1 MQMISVSFVN
11 IFKESQMRRSGF
23 TMIELIFVI
32 VILGILA
39 AVAIP
44 KLMAT
49 RTDAKIAAVT
59 QQVQSAI
66 GEVPA
71 YVTSQGK
78 ITTFDKMSQVVNAME
93 SQNKAYDTNA
103 STTPSWSSTSSTAGL
118 STAAITG
125 ASDSVIIGA
134 QDNTGAMEACIR
146 FDVNSTTF
154 AVTTNTNS
162 NKGDICKGV
171 TARVTDQNITI
182 AGTGVN
188 F

>member
-1 MQMISVSFVN
+1 
-11 IFKESQMRRSGF
+11 MRRSGF

-78 ITTFDKMSQVVNAME
+78 VDQLDTMSQVLKTMKDQGKAVITTSNATASGFGNAM
-93 SQNKAYDTNA
+93 QGLFDANM
-103 STTPSWSSTSSTAGL
+103 TSY
-118 STAAITG
+118 AI
-125 ASDSVIIGA
+125 VGA
-134 QDNTGAMEACIR
+134 QDNAGDMEDCIGME
-146 FDVNSTTF
+146 VNSTTLKVF
-154 AVTTNTNS
+154 DNNGST
-162 NKGDICKGV
+162 GDICAGV
-171 TARVTDQNITI
+171 KARIKDASYTIGGSSVT
-182 AGTGVN
+182 

>member
-1 MQMISVSFVN
+1 
-11 IFKESQMRRSGF
+11 MRRSGF

-49 RTDAKIAAVT
+49 RTDAKIAAIT
-59 QQVQSAI
+59 QQVQGAI

-78 ITTFDKMSQVVNAME
+78 VDQLDTMSQIIKTMKDQGKVHVSDGNYSSLTHFGNPITTFD
-93 SQNKAYDTNA
+93 
-103 STTPSWSSTSSTAGL
+103 TTGMNSY
-118 STAAITG
+118 AIF
-125 ASDSVIIGA
+125 GA
-134 QDNTGAMEACIR
+134 QDNNGNLEDCIGME
-146 FDVNSTTF
+146 VNSTTLK
-154 AVTTNTNS
+154 VIDNNNS
-162 NKGDICKGV
+162 TGDICDGV
-171 TARVTDQNITI
+171 KARIKDASYTIGGSSVT
-182 AGTGVN
+182 

>member
-1 MQMISVSFVN
+1 
-11 IFKESQMRRSGF
+11 MRRSGF

-49 RTDAKIAAVT
+49 RTDAKIAAIT

-78 ITTFDKMSQVVNAME
+78 VGDLKTMSKVVNAMV
-93 SQNKAYDTNA
+93 SQNKAYDKNT
-103 STTPSWSSTSSTAGL
+103 STGYSFSGSFTPSMSSYTDYA
-118 STAAITG
+118 
-125 ASDSVIIGA
+125 IIGA
-134 QDNTGAMEACIR
+134 QDDNGDLQRCIEL
-146 FDVNSTTF
+146 DVNSTTF
-154 AVTTNTNS
+154 MIVGLASANNT
-162 NKGDICKGV
+162 ICDGV
-171 TARVTDQNITI
+171 KARIPDQNITI

>member
-1 MQMISVSFVN
+1 MR
-11 IFKESQMRRSGF
+11 RRSGF

-32 VILGILA
+32 VIIGILA

-49 RTDAKIAAVT
+49 RTDAKVAAVT

-71 YVTSQGK
+71 YVTSQGS
-78 ITTFDKMSQVVNAME
+78 ITTFDKMSQVINAME
-93 SQNKAYDTNA
+93 SQKKAYDTNTSITPA
-103 STTPSWSSTSSTAGL
+103 VSWGTTLTAAGL
-118 STAAITG
+118 NAAGITG
-125 ASDSVIIGA
+125 ASDTVIIGA
-134 QDNTGAMEACIR
+134 QNNAGNMEPCIR

-154 AVTTNTNS
+154 AVTTNTTTGR
-162 NKGDICKGV
+162 GDICKGV
-171 TARVTDQNITI
+171 TARINDANYTI
-182 AGTGVN
+182 AGSSVK

>member
-1 MQMISVSFVN
+1 
-11 IFKESQMRRSGF
+11 MRRSGF

-78 ITTFDKMSQVVNAME
+78 VVQLDTMSQVLKTME
-93 SQNKAYDTNA
+93 DQNKANIA
-103 STTPSWSSTSSTAGL
+103 TTIAGL
-118 STAAITG
+118 TSFGNSMTALFDANMTSYAI
-125 ASDSVIIGA
+125 VGA
-134 QDNTGAMEACIR
+134 QDNSGNMEDCIGME
-146 FDVNSTTF
+146 VNSTVLKVIDNNAST
-154 AVTTNTNS
+154 
-162 NKGDICKGV
+162 GDICAGV
-171 TARVTDQNITI
+171 KDRIKDATYTIGGSSVT
-182 AGTGVN
+182 

>member
-1 MQMISVSFVN
+1 
-11 IFKESQMRRSGF
+11 MRRSGF

-49 RTDAKIAAVT
+49 RTDAKISAVT

-78 ITTFDKMSQVVNAME
+78 VTDIKDMSQVVATMKD
-93 SQNKAYDTNA
+93 QGKAKDTNSSWTGWNNA
-103 STTPSWSSTSSTAGL
+103 FSTHVITTGRVSSY
-118 STAAITG
+118 
-125 ASDSVIIGA
+125 VIGT
-134 QDNTGAMEACIR
+134 QDNNGDMEDCILME
-146 FDVNSTTF
+146 VNSTTF
-154 AVTTNTNS
+154 AVKDNNIS
-162 NKGDICKGV
+162 SGDICEGV
-171 TARVTDQNITI
+171 KARIKDANFTI
-182 AGTGVN
+182 GGGSVV

>member
-1 MQMISVSFVN
+1 
-11 IFKESQMRRSGF
+11 MRRSGF

-49 RTDAKIAAVT
+49 RTDAKIAAIT

-66 GEVPA
+66 GEIPA
-71 YVTSQGK
+71 YVTSQGN
-78 ITTFDKMSQVVNAME
+78 IDTMDKMSQVVKAME
-93 SQNKAYDTNA
+93 SQKKAFDTNTSITPA
-103 STTPSWSSTSSTAGL
+103 PSWGSSAKLTTAGL
-118 STAAITG
+118 NNAAIG
-125 ASDSVIIGA
+125 NASDSVIIGA
-134 QDNTGAMEACIR
+134 QDNTGAMEPCIR

-162 NKGDICKGV
+162 NKGDICSGV
-171 TARVTDQNITI
+171 TSRITDQNITI
-182 AGTGVN
+182 AGSGVK

>member
-1 MQMISVSFVN
+1 
-11 IFKESQMRRSGF
+11 MRRSGF

-78 ITTFDKMSQVVNAME
+78 VVQLDTMSQVLKTME
-93 SQNKAYDTNA
+93 DQGKATISAA
-103 STTPSWSSTSSTAGL
+103 SGGTASGFGNDMTGLFDANMTSY
-118 STAAITG
+118 AI
-125 ASDSVIIGA
+125 VGA
-134 QDNTGAMEACIR
+134 QDNAGDMEDCIGME
-146 FDVNSTTF
+146 VNSTVLKVIDNNAST
-154 AVTTNTNS
+154 
-162 NKGDICKGV
+162 GDICAGV
-171 TARVTDQNITI
+171 KDRIKDATYTIGGSSVT
-182 AGTGVN
+182 

>member
-1 MQMISVSFVN
+1 
-11 IFKESQMRRSGF
+11 MRRSGF

-49 RTDAKIAAVT
+49 RTDAKIAAIT

-71 YVTSQGK
+71 YVTSKGK
-78 ITTFDKMSQVVNAME
+78 IDSLDTMSQVIAAMKSQGKAKVGDTNTSSAHFGTTNNISFDNNISMSHYAMIGVQNDSGIMEDCVLFEVNA
-93 SQNKAYDTNA
+93 
-103 STTPSWSSTSSTAGL
+103 TTLTMK
-118 STAAITG
+118 
-125 ASDSVIIGA
+125 
-134 QDNTGAMEACIR
+134 DNPT
-146 FDVNSTTF
+146 VTNST
-154 AVTTNTNS
+154 
-162 NKGDICKGV
+162 ICKGV
-171 TARVTDQNITI
+171 TTRIPNQTITI
-182 AGTGVN
+182 AGTGVT

>member
-1 MQMISVSFVN
+1 
-11 IFKESQMRRSGF
+11 MRRSGF

-49 RTDAKIAAVT
+49 RTDAKIAAIT
-59 QQVQSAI
+59 QQVQGAI

-78 ITTFDKMSQVVNAME
+78 VDQLDTMSQIIKTMEDQGKVHVGGVNTKPTTFAAATTMNAL
-93 SQNKAYDTNA
+93 YDANM
-103 STTPSWSSTSSTAGL
+103 TSYATFS
-118 STAAITG
+118 
-125 ASDSVIIGA
+125 A
-134 QDNTGAMEACIR
+134 QDNSGNPEDCVGME
-146 FDVNSTTF
+146 VNSTTLK
-154 AVTTNTNS
+154 VIDNNNS
-162 NKGDICKGV
+162 TGDICDGV
-171 TARVTDQNITI
+171 KARIKDATYTIGGSSVT
-182 AGTGVN
+182 